1 MQNQL
6 ELRLEELQRELETG
20 QKRLRELET
29 EQVFV
34 RETCLRISGAIQV
47 LQELLEQRGKKA
59 MRTSPSRTPRLP
71 LDKASVRDFP
81 AIRFVISM

>member
-1 MQNQL
+1 MQNQM
-6 ELRLEELQRELETG
+6 EQRLDELQRELETG

-47 LQELLEQRGKKA
+47 LKELLEQ
-59 MRTSPSRTPRLP
+59 SRQK
-71 LDKASVRDFP
+71 DHASAASSD
-81 AIRFVISM
+81 

>member
-1 MQNQL
+1 MQTQMQNQM
-6 ELRLEELQRELETG
+6 EERLEELQRELETG

-47 LQELLEQRGKKA
+47 LQELIRAAREESDADTAIQN
-59 MRTSPSRTPRLP
+59 SQ
-71 LDKASVRDFP
+71 AS
-81 AIRFVISM
+81 A

>member
-1 MQNQL
+1 MQTQL
-6 ELRLEELQRELETG
+6 EGRLEELQRELETG

-47 LQELLEQRGKKA
+47 LKELLEQ
-59 MRTSPSRTPRLP
+59 SRQK
-71 LDKASVRDFP
+71 DHASAASSD
-81 AIRFVISM
+81 